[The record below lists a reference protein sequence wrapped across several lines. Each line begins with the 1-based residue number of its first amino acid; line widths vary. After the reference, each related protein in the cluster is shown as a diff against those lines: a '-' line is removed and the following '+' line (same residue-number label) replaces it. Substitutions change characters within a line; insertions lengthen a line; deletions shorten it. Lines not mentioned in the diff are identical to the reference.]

1 LVADI
6 SINDNKRIRSVRIPI
21 LLTINSFG
29 DYNGDIKMVQDITY
43 DSDGIVNR
51 DVYNLNANNYF
62 TILPYYITFV
72 VKDEELDSIKDERTR
87 TVAKAITGK
96 AMGLISSDL
105 MLNNMEFK
113 KDMHPTLDSENN
125 VTYLVQSDARFVL
138 FGVQQVKQLS
148 EIITDSRAKIAER
161 QTALDQAKK
170 LGEPI
175 NKVYAEY
182 AKQKHQVVY
191 TTRAGQI
198 TTEILN
204 LAKSNSGIRKT
215 LFNNLRLHIT
225 KERDNQ
231 SNRTPRESSYKN
243 VPGIMFTLNYLN
255 KDSGQNEVKS
265 FLVKQEYDQFVLYSL
280 DNKKIK
286 SIDKK
291 ITSVS
296 SNSIDN
302 LYLLIEKLGD
312 MYELNFREYIDPKT
326 LQTYLV
332 RYNYQQYI
340 ESNGAYK

>member
-105 MLNNMEFK
+105 MLNSMEFK

-215 LFNNLRLHIT
+215 L
-225 KERDNQ
+225 
-231 SNRTPRESSYKN
+231 
-243 VPGIMFTLNYLN
+243 
-255 KDSGQNEVKS
+255 
-265 FLVKQEYDQFVLYSL
+265 LYSL

-332 RYNYQQYI
+332 RYNYQRYI

>member
-6 SINDNKRIRSVRIPI
+6 SINDNKGVRNVRIPI

-29 DYNGDIKMVQDITY
+29 DYNGDIKMIQDITY

-105 MLNNMEFK
+105 MLNGMEFE

-148 EIITDSRAKIAER
+148 EIIIESRAKIAKRSIEIEKAKEMGISTNPIYNEHAR
-161 QTALDQAKK
+161 QD
-170 LGEPI
+170 
-175 NKVYAEY
+175 Y
-182 AKQKHQVVY
+182 QVVY
-191 TTRAGQI
+191 ATRAGQI

-204 LAKSNSGIRKT
+204 LAKSNSEIRKI

-225 KERDNQ
+225 KERDTS
-231 SNRTPRESSYKN
+231 SNRTPKENSYRR

-255 KDSGQNEVKS
+255 KDTGQNEIKS

-280 DNKKIK
+280 DNKKVK
-286 SIDKK
+286 SIDEK

-302 LYLLIEKLGD
+302 IYLLVEKIGN
-312 MYELNFREYIDPKT
+312 MYGLDFKEHIDPKT
-326 LQTYLV
+326 LQTYLAQH
-332 RYNYQQYI
+332 NYQKYI
-340 ESNGAYK
+340 KSNGTYK

>member
-1 LVADI
+1 
-6 SINDNKRIRSVRIPI
+6 
-21 LLTINSFG
+21 
-29 DYNGDIKMVQDITY
+29 
-43 DSDGIVNR
+43 
-51 DVYNLNANNYF
+51 
-62 TILPYYITFV
+62 
-72 VKDEELDSIKDERTR
+72 
-87 TVAKAITGK
+87 
-96 AMGLISSDL
+96 
-105 MLNNMEFK
+105 MEFM
-113 KDMHPTLDSENN
+113 KDMHPILGSYHN
-125 VTYLVQSDARFVL
+125 VTYLVQSVARFVL

-231 SNRTPRESSYKN
+231 SNRTPKESSYKN

-326 LQTYLV
+326 LQT
-332 RYNYQQYI
+332 
-340 ESNGAYK
+340 